1 MSSPERVAAGDGQH
15 WSENGIK
22 FLGRRSSAATSDTSY
37 WTKNWGLV
45 RQWLF
50 IIKQIKWFENISIVV
65 RSQMLFKG
73 KKEILFRNQDK
84 TFASFT
90 FVSICQQYYW
100 TTKNNLCTF
109 DFLRKVIFALLYMWA
124 ISESIIYSF
133 QDIPIAIPAPLNT
146 IPDQILP
153 SHIVVPR
160 CSGK

>member
-50 IIKQIKWFENISIVV
+50 IIKQIKWFENIRIVV

-90 FVSICQQYYW
+90 FVSNIIIEPQ
-100 TTKNNLCTF
+100 K
-109 DFLRKVIFALLYMWA
+109 
-124 ISESIIYSF
+124 IIYVHLIFLEKLSLLCF
-133 QDIPIAIPAPLNT
+133 K
-146 IPDQILP
+146 
-153 SHIVVPR
+153 
-160 CSGK
+160 CG